1 MGLCNLRHID
11 DTIAARRAAAVRY
24 RERLQGIDGVQL
36 NVEQTGVE
44 SNYAYFPIVFHPEK
58 CGCTCDEVATALS
71 VQGVGTRRYFYPLT
85 STATYFGGAYT
96 AAQTPVAAKIAQR
109 VLCLP
114 LFEGLT
120 IHTVDRICDVII
132 SLVR

>member
-1 MGLCNLRHID
+1 
-11 DTIAARRAAAVRY
+11 
-24 RERLQGIDGVQL
+24 
-36 NVEQTGVE
+36 
-44 SNYAYFPIVFHPEK
+44 
-58 CGCTCDEVATALS
+58 VATALS